1 MSLLLFLFVCII
13 YLNKFME
20 NFMEKL
26 NLKKVFLVL
35 YCLIFFIFIIYYLI
49 NFIGLNNL
57 KNDSYSINSSYLNLN
72 SKTLKSFAIKTTRVS
87 SFSLVR
93 TKKLQSYFEIG
104 GLELPV
110 QGATGYASIKMNL
123 MLEPSST
130 SRVVSTLSPRN
141 RL

>member
-1 MSLLLFLFVCII
+1 
-13 YLNKFME
+13 ME

-130 SRVVSTLSPRN
+130 SGVVSTLSPRN

>member
-1 MSLLLFLFVCII
+1 
-13 YLNKFME
+13 
-20 NFMEKL
+20 MEKL